1 MVRLKRINTIVHYNY
16 WAKSYKF
23 IGNVPSTDDMIV
35 SSNGYSFTAHLVQ
48 EDITVVYGGYY
59 MLTITLGSQW
69 RGPRKVCGLY
79 GTADGN
85 RSNEWTL
92 RDGTVLESYTDPRFE
107 MEYRADDITGACTE
121 PKPPEP
127 PPPCVGDQLAAATN
141 FCSVMYD
148 SSGSYASCHATI
160 PPGNVFEE
168 PVDTLFE
175 QCVLDHCLADAETA
189 CGDILSYADQCQEH
203 GHRVGDPPAICRE
216 L

>member
-1 MVRLKRINTIVHYNY
+1 
-16 WAKSYKF
+16 
-23 IGNVPSTDDMIV
+23 
-35 SSNGYSFTAHLVQ
+35 
-48 EDITVVYGGYY
+48 

-92 RDGTVLESYTDPRFE
+92 RDGTVLDSYTDPRFE

-121 PKPPEP
+121 LKPPEP
-127 PPPCVGDQLAAATN
+127 APPCVGAQLAAATN
-141 FCSVMYD
+141 FCSAMYN

-189 CGDILSYADQCQEH
+189 CGDILSYADRCQEH